1 MIFVRILCGYIS
13 FFRNFARQMEKQD
26 AYKLD
31 LKGMLDDVVTRSLVA
46 DDDFFAAVQG
56 DAIQHGHVALQVQVR
71 RGEETFDLALQ
82 FQGEVEV
89 SCDRCLESML
99 QPVEGEALIKV
110 RLGDTYEDDG
120 DTVVVPEV
128 SGILDFSWLVYEQIA
143 LQIPLSHV
151 HPDGECDEAMRN
163 VLMQHEAH
171 DGESPEEAE
180 RATDPR
186 WEALRKLISTNN

>member
-1 MIFVRILCGYIS
+1 
-13 FFRNFARQMEKQD
+13 MEKQD

-89 SCDRCLESML
+89 SCDRCLEPML

-120 DTVVVPEV
+120 ETVVLVTGHRNLTGKVVNKSTCDTLEKNHYKMTV
-128 SGILDFSWLVYEQIA
+128 TDILK
-143 LQIPLSHV
+143 
-151 HPDGECDEAMRN
+151 
-163 VLMQHEAH
+163 
-171 DGESPEEAE
+171 
-180 RATDPR
+180 
-186 WEALRKLISTNN
+186 ALRA